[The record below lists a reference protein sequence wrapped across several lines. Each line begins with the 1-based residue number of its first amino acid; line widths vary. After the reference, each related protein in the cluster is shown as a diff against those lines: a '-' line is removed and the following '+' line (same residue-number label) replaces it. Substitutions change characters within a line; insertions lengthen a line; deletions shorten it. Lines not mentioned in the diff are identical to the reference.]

1 MSSVTPS
8 TPSVAT
14 PASRPAPT
22 PASPASGED
31 FAALLDSAPTAEPA
45 AAPAEPPRSPTDP
58 ARNEAG
64 KGKPAKAESTG
75 RAKSTDDKTGSTT
88 TKDAAEETAGD
99 SPAGTGATSVA
110 ATVAAMVAPVAPAAP
125 AAPAAPVPTETIA
138 PAGTAE
144 QLALTAIGGTATPT
158 ATAAPGDATAAAA
171 TDAAPAPSATPAE
184 ATPTPAQTATGLIA
198 GNTIAAHLPA
208 IGATRLAGG
217 KTSAIPGSSLAAET
231 APNIA
236 TQAGDAAESAD
247 AQATAGSDAKAGA
260 KPGRDAKADGDAGAD
275 KTHHAKAEPGPESG
289 RAGKAEVPA
298 GNFRPAGEATSP
310 TAAAAPDSVA
320 QPSGTPPVLP
330 QTHPATAAATTP
342 QVTVMPPAVA
352 VPPGGLA
359 LAIASQARA
368 GHSRFDIQLEP
379 AELGRIDVRL
389 SIDRHGT
396 VTSHVVVEKAETL
409 DLLRRDAPHLQRAL
423 DDAGLKTG
431 SGGLQFSLR
440 DQTPQNRDDGGTAA
454 RPRIVIADDVIA
466 AETAGRN
473 YGRPLHASSGLDI
486 RV

>member
-1 MSSVTPS
+1 MSSVAPS
-8 TPSVAT
+8 TPSVTA

-45 AAPAEPPRSPTDP
+45 AAPAEPPRSSTP
-58 ARNEAG
+58 AGNEAG
-64 KGKPAKAESTG
+64 KDKLAKAESPG
-75 RAKSTDDKTGSTT
+75 KAKSADDKTGSATA
-88 TKDAAEETAGD
+88 KDAAEGTEGD
-99 SPAGTGATSVA
+99 SPAGTGTTSVA

-125 AAPAAPVPTETIA
+125 AAPPAPVPTETIT

-158 ATAAPGDATAAAA
+158 ATTAAPGDATAAAA
-171 TDAAPAPSATPAE
+171 TEAAPTATATPPE
-184 ATPTPAQTATGLIA
+184 ATPTPAQTATGLVA

-208 IGATRLAGG
+208 IGATRLASG
-217 KTSAIPGSSLAAET
+217 KTSVIPGSSLAAET
-231 APNIA
+231 APTIA
-236 TQAGDAAESAD
+236 TEAGVAAEPAD
-247 AQATAGSDAKAGA
+247 AQAAAGSDAKADA
-260 KPGRDAKADGDAGAD
+260 KPGRDAKADGAAGAD

-289 RAGKAEVPA
+289 RAGKTEVPT
-298 GNFRPAGEATSP
+298 GNFRAAAE
-310 TAAAAPDSVA
+310 AAAPTATATPDSAA
-320 QPSGTPPVLP
+320 QPSGTSPVQP
-330 QTHPATAAATTP
+330 QTHLATATMTTP

-352 VPPGGLA
+352 VPPGSLA

-440 DQTPQNRDDGGTAA
+440 DQTSQNRDDGDTGA
-454 RPRIVIADDVIA
+454 RPRIVIADDVVA

>member
-1 MSSVTPS
+1 MSSVAPS

-45 AAPAEPPRSPTDP
+45 AAPAEPPRSSADPT
-58 ARNEAG
+58 RNETG

-75 RAKSTDDKTGSTT
+75 KARNTGDKTGSTT
-88 TKDAAEETAGD
+88 AKDAAEGTAGD
-99 SPAGTGATSVA
+99 SPAGTGTTSAA
-110 ATVAAMVAPVAPAAP
+110 ATVAAMVAPVT
-125 AAPAAPVPTETIA
+125 PAAPVAPATTETTA

-158 ATAAPGDATAAAA
+158 ATPATPGDATVAAA
-171 TDAAPAPSATPAE
+171 TEAAPAATAAPAE
-184 ATPTPAQTATGLIA
+184 TAPTPAQTATGLVA

-217 KTSAIPGSSLAAET
+217 KTSAIPGLSPGAET

-236 TQAGDAAESAD
+236 TEAGDAAEPAD
-247 AQATAGSDAKAGA
+247 AQADAGSAVKADAKR
-260 KPGRDAKADGDAGAD
+260 GRDAKADGDAGAD

-289 RAGKAEVPA
+289 RAGKAEGTA
-298 GNFRPAGEATSP
+298 GNFHPAGEATSP
-310 TAAAAPDSVA
+310 TATAAPDSVA
-320 QPSGTPPVLP
+320 QPSGTSPVLP
-330 QTHPATAAATTP
+330 QTHLATAATITP

-440 DQTPQNRDDGGTAA
+440 DQTPQNRDDGDTGA
-454 RPRIVIADDVIA
+454 RPRIVIADDVVA

-473 YGRPLHASSGLDI
+473 YGRPLQASSGLDI